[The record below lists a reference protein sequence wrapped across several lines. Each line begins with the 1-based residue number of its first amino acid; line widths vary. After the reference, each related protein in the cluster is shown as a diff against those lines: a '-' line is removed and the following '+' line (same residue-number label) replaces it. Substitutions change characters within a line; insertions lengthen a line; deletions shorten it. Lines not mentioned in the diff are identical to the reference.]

1 MAKSATAYIR
11 RGVIVIRL
19 PVDVLP
25 DALKQ
30 NPRDDSYYDTKI
42 CDLTEFA
49 RDVVRELNKEE
60 EDGTTPIH
68 SLFDDAMSA
77 AIDNGS
83 VGIDYAAKPKRK
95 PGAK

>member
-1 MAKSATAYIR
+1 MKACIR

-42 CDLTEFA
+42 CDLEEFA
-49 RDVVRELNKEE
+49 RDVARELNREA
-60 EDGTTPIH
+60 EDGTTPVH
-68 SLFDDAMSA
+68 LLFDAAMAA

-83 VGIDYAAKPKRK
+83 VGIDYTKKKKPNDGGRD
-95 PGAK
+95 G